1 MKQLYNPPAVLTAVI
16 EENIAVQ
23 QAVLRECLPQIEQIA
38 EALADALREGN
49 KILLFGNGGS
59 ASDAQH
65 VATEFVGRYLKN
77 RRSLPAL
84 ALTADSAVTSCIGND
99 FGYENIFARQ
109 VEGLAVP
116 GDVVVGIST
125 SGNSH
130 NVLKGIEAGR
140 AIGAVTIGFTGRN
153 RRQAEG
159 SDRPLLLRALAG
171 DGARPGTHITVWHAI
186 CQMIDDAMP

>member
-84 ALTADSAVTSCIGND
+84 AA
-99 FGYENIFARQ
+99 
-109 VEGLAVP
+109 
-116 GDVVVGIST
+116 
-125 SGNSH
+125 H
-130 NVLKGIEAGR
+130 
-140 AIGAVTIGFTGRN
+140 
-153 RRQAEG
+153 RRQCG
-159 SDRPLLLRALAG
+159 DKLHRQRLRL
-171 DGARPGTHITVWHAI
+171 
-186 CQMIDDAMP
+186 